1 MQSHETVDSVIRK
14 LTSALTL
21 LHGRREASALARLVV
36 RSVTGRSPAE
46 LLRDAQEPFPKE
58 LLPKV
63 NNILR
68 DLKERKPVQYLL
80 GETEFYGCRIM
91 VTPAVL
97 IPRPETEELVHRI
110 LQLAGDEYEGT
121 RILDIGTG
129 SGCIAVALAK
139 NLPDAEVYACDVS
152 GESLTV
158 AAKNAE
164 KNKVNV
170 HFFEMDI
177 LHPDKGRKGM
187 FTCIISNPPYIP
199 ESEKDSMQPEVIK
212 YEPATAL
219 FVPDEDPLLYYRA
232 ILTYARDHLT
242 QEGLLMVEV
251 HEKKAR
257 DVARMFREYG
267 MKHVKVIYDLNG
279 KERFVEGR
287 KI

>member
-1 MQSHETVDSVIRK
+1 MQSFETVDSVIRK
-14 LTSALTL
+14 LTSALAL
-21 LHGRREASALARLVV
+21 LHGRREASAMARLVI
-36 RSVTGRSPAE
+36 RSVTGRSPAD
-46 LLRDAQEPFPKE
+46 LLRDVQEPFPKE

-110 LQLAGDEYEGT
+110 LQLAGGESEGIQ
-121 RILDIGTG
+121 ILDIGTG

-152 GESLTV
+152 RESLMM

-164 KNKVNV
+164 KNKVTV

-187 FTCIISNPPYIP
+187 FNYIISNPPYIP
-199 ESEKDSMQPEVIK
+199 ESKKGSMLPEVTK
-212 YEPATAL
+212 YEPAAAL
-219 FVPDEDPLLYYRA
+219 FVPDDVPLLYYQA
-232 ILTYARDHLT
+232 ILTYAWDHLAP
-242 QEGLLMVEV
+242 EGMLGVEV
-251 HEKKAR
+251 YEKKAQ
-257 DVARMFREYG
+257 DVAQMFREYK

-287 KI
+287 KM